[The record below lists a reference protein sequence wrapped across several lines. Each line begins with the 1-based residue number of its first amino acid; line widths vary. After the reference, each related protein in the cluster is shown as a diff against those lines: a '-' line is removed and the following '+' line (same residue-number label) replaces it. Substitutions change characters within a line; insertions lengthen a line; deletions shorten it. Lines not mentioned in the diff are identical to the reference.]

1 MAKDK
6 AKAKEAPAEEEVAEG
21 AGAEGAAAPAKK
33 KWTTKSLLLFVV
45 APAVLV
51 LALGAGA
58 FMFLMGGGEEQTASA
73 DGHGA
78 EAGHGAEGEGHGAA
92 TTAVFYDL
100 PEILVNLASTGPK
113 PVYLK
118 LGVSLELDGP
128 DGSHAID
135 PVMPRV
141 LDNFQ
146 IYLRELRLEDLQG
159 SAGLLRLKEELIR
172 RVNLAVAP
180 VVVKDVL
187 FKDMIIQ

>member
-1 MAKDK
+1 MAKEK
-6 AKAKEAPAEEEVAEG
+6 AKAKEAPAAEEEVAEG
-21 AGAEGAAAPAKK
+21 ADGAAAPAKK

-51 LALGAGA
+51 LALGGGA

-73 DGHGA
+73 DGHA
-78 EAGHGAEGEGHGAA
+78 TEGHGAEGEGHGAA
-92 TTAVFYDL
+92 PTAVFYDL
-100 PEILVNLASTGPK
+100 PEILVNLSSTGPK